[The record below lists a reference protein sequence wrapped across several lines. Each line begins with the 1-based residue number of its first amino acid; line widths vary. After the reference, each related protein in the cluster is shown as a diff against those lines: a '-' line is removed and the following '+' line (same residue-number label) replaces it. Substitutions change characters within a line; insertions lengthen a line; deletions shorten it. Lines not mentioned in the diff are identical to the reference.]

1 MLNAIDCA
9 FYALLN
15 IGNPKIT
22 GGTPPGIEFIN
33 GLFQAL
39 AVRSGGFYIVPM
51 SSVRISLQILYVIM
65 MYISAFPV
73 AITIRNSNVYE
84 ERSLGIYSDDP
95 GYDKFEK
102 ELERGVGW
110 FRKRFKRPVG
120 PRKDGYFLSQQL
132 RAQLAHDMWWV
143 VLAVFLIMIVEVGQF
158 ERDPV
163 SFSAFNVIFEV
174 VSGESKFVLLRT
186 TTS

>member
-1 MLNAIDCA
+1 MLNGVDCA

-15 IGNPKIT
+15 IENPKIT
-22 GGTPPGIEFIN
+22 QDTPPGIEFLD

-39 AVRSGGFYIVPM
+39 AVRAGGFYVVPM
-51 SSVRISLQILYVIM
+51 SSVRISLQMLYVIM

-102 ELERGVGW
+102 ELERSVGW
-110 FRKRFKRPVG
+110 FRKRFKRPAG
-120 PRKDGYFLSQQL
+120 PQRDGYFLSQQL

-143 VLAVFLIMIVEVGQF
+143 VLSVFLIMIIEVSQF

-163 SFSAFNVIFEV
+163 VFSAFNFIFEV
-174 VSGESKFVLLRT
+174 VSGMCNFCY
-186 TTS
+186 